1 MKISV
6 LGIDL
11 AKSVFQLHGNDAQ
24 GKSVLRKKLRRS
36 ELRAFVALLPRCVV
50 AMEACSGAQHWAREF
65 RALGHEVRLIAP
77 QFVKPFVKTN
87 KNDSADAEAIA
98 DAAIRPNM
106 RFVPIKERWQ
116 QDLLAIH
123 RARSLLISHRV
134 ATSNALRGFLAEQ
147 GLVFATGDGAL
158 KKGLQELL
166 SGPEAGVSVQ
176 FAEILQAL
184 SGQMRSLAE
193 QIEAL
198 DQKLEEIARGDER
211 CKRPQKNE
219 GIGPITSTA
228 ILGTIGNAR
237 DFKNGRQLS
246 AFFGL
251 VPRQSSSGGKQQLL
265 GISKRGDGYIRKLL
279 VHGAR
284 SAIRWAGKRD
294 TKRSAWM
301 LEKVRTRGMNK
312 ATVALANKNAR
323 VVWAILA
330 RDEHYR
336 AAA

>member
-1 MKISV
+1 MEISV
-6 LGIDL
+6 LAIDL
-11 AKSVFQLHGNDAQ
+11 AKSVFQLHGNDAN
-24 GKSVLRKKLRRS
+24 GRCLLRKKLRRS
-36 ELRAFVALLPRCVV
+36 ELRPFIALLPPCIV
-50 AMEACSGAQHWAREF
+50 AMEACSGAQYWAREF
-65 RALGHEVRLIAP
+65 RSFGHEVRLIAP

-98 DAAIRPNM
+98 EAAVRPNM

-123 RARSLLISHRV
+123 RTRSLLIGHRV
-134 ATSNALRGFLAEQ
+134 AVSNALRGFLAEQ

-166 SGPEAGVSVQ
+166 GRSEAAVSVE

-184 SGQMRSLAE
+184 SGQLRRLAE
-193 QIEAL
+193 QIEEL
-198 DQKLEEIARGDER
+198 DRKLEAVARRDER
-211 CKRPQKNE
+211 CKRLQKIE
-219 GIGPITSTA
+219 GVGPIISTA
-228 ILGTIGNAR
+228 ILGTIGDAR
-237 DFKNGRQLS
+237 EFKNGRQLS
-246 AFFGL
+246 AFWGL

-279 VHGAR
+279 IHGAR
-284 SAIRWAGKRD
+284 SAVQWAGKKD
-294 TKRSAWM
+294 TQRNRWV

-323 VVWAILA
+323 VIWAVLA
-330 RDEHYR
+330 KGEHYR